1 VPARTVGEGGRT
13 AAGYR
18 DASAEADAGPTLSAQ
33 VWRAGDIEK
42 VMAPLTIAPL
52 PVADYAGWRLTSPE
66 GDLGLVERLQ
76 LDPATG
82 EPTYLAVRA
91 GRIIVLLVPVQEVEA
106 VDPGRQ
112 LIVLGPNASR
122 LVPELRGDELV
133 LLPRQELTPLAVP
146 V

>member
-1 VPARTVGEGGRT
+1 
-13 AAGYR
+13 
-18 DASAEADAGPTLSAQ
+18 
-33 VWRAGDIEK
+33 
-42 VMAPLTIAPL
+42 MAPLTIAPL

-66 GDLGLVERLQ
+66 GDLGFVERLQ

-91 GRIIVLLVPVQEVEA
+91 GRIIVLLVPVEEIEV
-106 VDPGRQ
+106 VDPIER

-122 LVPELRGDELV
+122 LVPELRGDQLV
-133 LLPRQELTPLAVP
+133 LLPRPELTSIAVP